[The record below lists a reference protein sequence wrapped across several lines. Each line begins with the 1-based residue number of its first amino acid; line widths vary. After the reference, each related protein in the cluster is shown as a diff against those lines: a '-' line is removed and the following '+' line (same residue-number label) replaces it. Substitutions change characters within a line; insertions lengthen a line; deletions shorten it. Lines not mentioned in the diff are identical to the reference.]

1 MWRIPILKSW
11 SKKLVR
17 HNLSATTFSSQL
29 VCHNLS
35 IIMEKKANQ
44 CCLCSAVTETFA
56 DMENHI
62 LTVHANIFRR
72 TPAKP
77 IALYPDVKKEGTK
90 KTQGE
95 KKETKNILQTTKEN
109 QRLDLTSEISFE
121 SNLMLGLVIVEGKK
135 CPKCNFMATD
145 ETLLNSMKSAKKKS
159 VNKQRGQV
167 SKKKRK
173 YVWINPDREA
183 CGKAFHYLQQCTVY
197 QPYSNRVTSRRNL
210 HILCRNKLEA
220 FHGTRGTS
228 EYRGTQVVKKLKAP
242 FQCPCFRN
250 HTCIFFIHFRNNIW
264 SYK

>member
-1 MWRIPILKSW
+1 
-11 SKKLVR
+11 
-17 HNLSATTFSSQL
+17 
-29 VCHNLS
+29 
-35 IIMEKKANQ
+35 MEKKANQ
-44 CCLCSAVTETFA
+44 CCLCSAVTEKFA

-145 ETLLNSMKSAKKKS
+145 ETLLNDHTIEKHFPKMKNSMKSAKKKS

-167 SKKKRK
+167 IKNKRK
-173 YVWINPDREA
+173 YV
-183 CGKAFHYLQQCTVY
+183 
-197 QPYSNRVTSRRNL
+197 
-210 HILCRNKLEA
+210 
-220 FHGTRGTS
+220 
-228 EYRGTQVVKKLKAP
+228 
-242 FQCPCFRN
+242 
-250 HTCIFFIHFRNNIW
+250 
-264 SYK
+264 